1 MKIIQSWDDGI
12 VDDIKLVEILRK
24 YEATATFNLNIQ
36 LNEQERVWGWKYGE
50 KDVWRLG
57 LDEMVALYDGFE
69 IASHSLTHP
78 CLTECSHQQLNHEV
92 VKSRLILQKMFGQT
106 INGFCYPFGDYNE
119 TVKNALHTAGYTHAR
134 GLSNSGYSFPPE
146 DPFEFGPHCHFL
158 DENFWEIHEEA
169 VAVDSP
175 IFFFWGHSYEIL
187 DEKMWLDF
195 EDNISRLSSEP
206 KNNWVNISDLFACQ

>member
-24 YEATATFNLNIQ
+24 YGATATFNLNIQ
-36 LNEQERVWGWKYGE
+36 LNEQKRVWGWKYGE

-57 LDEMVALYDGFE
+57 LNEMVAIYDGFE

-78 CLTECSHQQLNHEV
+78 CLTECSPPKLKDEV
-92 VKSRLILQKMFGQT
+92 EKSRLILQDMFNQP
-106 INGFCYPFGDYNE
+106 INGFCYPFGDYNQ
-119 TVKNALHTAGYTHAR
+119 TVKDSLRTAGYTHAR
-134 GLSNSGYSFPPE
+134 GVLHSGSFFPPE

-158 DENFWEIHEEA
+158 DKDFWIKYDNCLA
-169 VAVDSP
+169 MNSP

-187 DEKMWLDF
+187 NTKMWHDF
-195 EDNISRLSSEP
+195 EGNINRLSSEP
-206 KNNWVNISDLFACQ
+206 KNDWVNISDLF